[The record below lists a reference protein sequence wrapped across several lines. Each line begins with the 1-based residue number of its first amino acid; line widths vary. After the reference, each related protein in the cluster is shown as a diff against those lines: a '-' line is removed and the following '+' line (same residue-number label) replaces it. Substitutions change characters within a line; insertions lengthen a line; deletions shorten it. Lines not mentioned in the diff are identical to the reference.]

1 MPITGTADDREE
13 IRELYARY
21 AFTIDHGPYEDWVKC
36 FTPDGV
42 FDSPRLGRHEG
53 HEALRKF
60 TVMYKHSAGDALVR
74 HMITSVTFR
83 IEDDRAMG
91 GCYLNYYH
99 VKGGKATLEALGRYQ
114 DELRKV
120 NGEWLFQ
127 YRRVYIDGHGP
138 SVSAPGTLANGR

>member
-36 FTPDGV
+36 FTSNGI
-42 FDSPRLGRHEG
+42 FESPRLGRHEG
-53 HEALRKF
+53 EDALRKF
-60 TVMYKHSAGDALVR
+60 TVTYKNSHGDAQVR
-74 HMITSVTFR
+74 HMMTNVTFR
-83 IEDDRAMG
+83 VEGDRAMG
-91 GCYLNYYH
+91 GCYLTYYH
-99 VKGGKATLEALGRYQ
+99 VTSRKVTLEALGRYQ

-127 YRRVYIDGHGP
+127 YRRVHIDGHC
-138 SVSAPGTLANGR
+138 

>member
-42 FDSPRLGRHEG
+42 FDSPRMGRHEG
-53 HEALRKF
+53 HEGLRKF
-60 TVMYKHSAGDALVR
+60 TAMYKHSAGDALVR
-74 HMITSVTFR
+74 HMITNVTFR
-83 IEDDRAMG
+83 IEGDRAMG

-120 NGEWLFQ
+120 DGEWLFQ
-127 YRRVYIDGHGP
+127 YRRVYIDGHG
-138 SVSAPGTLANGR
+138 